1 VQEFSVVAVALDE
14 VLKFT
19 AIGEIAATLARQS
32 QLGSQPAHF
41 FQEED
46 SGSQFGR
53 PPRSH
58 QPRGP
63 PSNDDYI
70 RFQLLK
76 PFATERT
83 EYTEK

>member
-1 VQEFSVVAVALDE
+1 MAVALDE
-14 VLKFT
+14 VLKFP
-19 AIGEIAATLARQS
+19 AIGEIAATLARQGQFDS
-32 QLGSQPAHF
+32 YPAHL

-46 SGSQFGR
+46 SGSPFGR

-58 QPRGP
+58 KTRGAAA
-63 PSNDDYI
+63 NDDYI

-83 EYTEK
+83 E